1 MNSQNMSGLPGSSGQ
16 RNPNAPNRS
25 GGAINI
31 HPSQVQQLVQV
42 LKNEV
47 QLGKNASDE
56 TEKKKHYAK
65 AEGIRTLLLNYQAQQ
80 RARSQQQQNQQNPNQ
95 NQNQSQQNQIHV
107 QTQNQQ
113 NQMQPAQQQVR
124 QLTAQQQLQQQQ
136 QQQQAHQQQIQAVQ
150 AQAQALAAA
159 QMSNPLMQQSSQSP
173 MAMNLS
179 QQSRQ
184 PSSQPTP
191 VLQSPQLS
199 QQQQQQIRQSPMMQ
213 QKPTPQM
220 RQSPIVAHSSP
231 PGSQQMRSG
240 SAGSQGSPAPIAGT
254 PSIPANMATV
264 ERFNIVKQKL
274 TEVQHRIQFL
284 EQSKKGSNIGPDE
297 LATIDKELLEQKTKF
312 SQFQKLG
319 LFIRNSLTQQAQAR
333 ANTPQAATGTP
344 PQFQPQQQQQQMQQ
358 QQQFIN
364 KQNQQAISSP
374 ALQKNQLTVQQQQ
387 QLQQQIQQRSQ
398 QQTLLQQRVQ
408 QQQTTIQQQQQM
420 HQQQQMQQQQQ
431 QQKQSIQQQQQ
442 MQQIKRAQAS
452 SPQLQQQPQRVP
464 SRQATATPQ
473 QHPSVASRPAS
484 ITSAGQAQKPTGS
497 RPPSTAHSQ
506 STPSFSG
513 IPNATNVVE
522 SANSGAANAS
532 ASAVVAAAVA
542 GSSAGAKSVSPAPA
556 TGDKSS
562 PKSTTPQK
570 SQSLRT
576 PGPPPINLAGITKP
590 QVPSIP
596 ISATINVK
604 PPTAVTLKAT
614 GDSRPT
620 LTGGEAN
627 SLSILLNTPAIT
639 KLPTFELS
647 SGGTNGSLPETGQ
660 RALTKR
666 KLSELISTMG
676 VDEGDGKTNIDGNVE
691 ELLLDLAD
699 EFINSVT
706 SFSCRLA
713 KHRKVDSIDTK
724 DVQLHL
730 ERNWNI
736 KIPGYAMDE
745 IRSTRKLQPSTSY
758 NQKVQGVE
766 ISRSVNGDING

>member
-1 MNSQNMSGLPGSSGQ
+1 MSGLPGSSGQ

-80 RARSQQQQNQQNPNQ
+80 RARSQQQQNQQNQNQ
-95 NQNQSQQNQIHV
+95 NQNQSQQNQIH
-107 QTQNQQ
+107 
-113 NQMQPAQQQVR
+113 
-124 QLTAQQQLQQQQ
+124 
-136 QQQQAHQQQIQAVQ
+136 
-150 AQAQALAAA
+150 
-159 QMSNPLMQQSSQSP
+159 SSQSP

-199 QQQQQQIRQSPMMQ
+199 
-213 QKPTPQM
+213 
-220 RQSPIVAHSSP
+220 
-231 PGSQQMRSG
+231 SQQMRSG

-358 QQQFIN
+358 QQQ
-364 KQNQQAISSP
+364 
-374 ALQKNQLTVQQQQ
+374 
-387 QLQQQIQQRSQ
+387 
-398 QQTLLQQRVQ
+398 
-408 QQQTTIQQQQQM
+408 
-420 HQQQQMQQQQQ
+420 
-431 QQKQSIQQQQQ
+431 
-442 MQQIKRAQAS
+442 
-452 SPQLQQQPQRVP
+452 
-464 SRQATATPQ
+464 
-473 QHPSVASRPAS
+473 PAS

-506 STPSFSG
+506 STPSFS
-513 IPNATNVVE
+513 
-522 SANSGAANAS
+522 
-532 ASAVVAAAVA
+532 
-542 GSSAGAKSVSPAPA
+542 AKSVSPAPA